1 MESVKPK
8 QFTFVNQ
15 KKSIKMKENINTAL
29 LVLITL
35 MVGYG
40 TFFKEDSKIV
50 YNQGRGAQ
58 ANMAQPASTPISQ
71 PAQNQNFDQDFTA
84 QTTINNAQDQGN
96 IQSTNPPTSVA
107 FAETNHDF
115 GTIKQDTENTK
126 VFTFK
131 NTGDKPLLIESA
143 RGSCGCT
150 VPNYPKQPIPP
161 GQSGEIEVVYSPGK
175 QKGLQTKS
183 VTIIANTEP
192 RTTVLQIKADV
203 EEV

>member
-1 MESVKPK
+1 
-8 QFTFVNQ
+8 
-15 KKSIKMKENINTAL
+15 MKENINTAL

-84 QTTINNAQDQGN
+84 QTTINNAQNQGN